1 MRFSDFLPVFEN
13 ILKEINS
20 NTFFFFLRNERIKQV
35 FVFVV
40 VVSLFG

>member
-20 NTFFFFLRNERIKQV
+20 NTFFFLRNERIKQV